1 VGPFLAQFILQGL
14 LLGGPLAA
22 STGGVV
28 PIGGIPQDAFLLSGI
43 AALAAL
49 VMLTLPAISAARRSL
64 AQYKQVISRP
74 PTRPAWARFWLDII
88 LILVGIGFIA
98 RLLFFVEGDLG
109 NTLSLLV
116 SDPGALIRLILDSA
130 SRTGGLGDPLNLI
143 GPALLLTG
151 VALLWLRLFP
161 LLMRLIGMLIRRS
174 NGLVGPLSIW
184 NVERD
189 PGHYAQLVLLLIGTL
204 ALGTAALALG
214 ATRDASTW
222 AAAQNTTGGAARIDF
237 NRAVGA
243 VKWTELPGIKGAAT
257 LTRYQSEQRAGYTQV
272 FLVGVQPAEMMA
284 VFPQTSG
291 AAQSLV
297 GQKAEK
303 SSGLNRQQR
312 NFSQTTTYPAV
323 ISARMARDEGRA
335 FRNDKLPLV
344 VGDTAQIDLQLP
356 GNLTVTLNYRVVGI
370 ARNFPSL
377 ADDQYFL
384 IMDSQMVAQFVG
396 AVQGLP
402 QAVPN
407 QVWLDMPDRRP
418 APGLEASIR
427 QNAGVTGITFA
438 WDGYNRL
445 LREPLPAAVA
455 GMLYAGFWVSLVLSL
470 LDFGFYLA
478 VTARRRSL
486 GFAVL
491 QALGWNVN
499 KIWAQLV
506 AEQAVLV
513 APALLVGIGLGVALA
528 YVILPFLALFGGETL
543 RLPAADLLILL
554 VALLAG
560 FGLLSFGAAWWLRRL
575 NINQVLRLGE
585 E

>member
-1 VGPFLAQFILQGL
+1 
-14 LLGGPLAA
+14 
-22 STGGVV
+22 
-28 PIGGIPQDAFLLSGI
+28 
-43 AALAAL
+43 
-49 VMLTLPAISAARRSL
+49 MLTLPAISAAQRSL

-109 NTLSLLV
+109 DTLSLLV

-161 LLMRLIGMLIRRS
+161 LLMRLIGALIRRS

-222 AAAQNTTGGAARIDF
+222 AAAQNATGGAARIDF
-237 NRAVGA
+237 SQAVGA
-243 VKWTELPGIKGAAT
+243 AKWTDLPGVKGAAT

-284 VFPQTSG
+284 VFPSTTGTVQP
-291 AAQSLV
+291 LV
-297 GQKAEK
+297 GQQAQV
-303 SSGLNRQQR
+303 SSAFNRQQR
-312 NFSQTTTYPAV
+312 SFSQTTTYPAV

-344 VGDTAQIDLQLP
+344 VGDTAQIDIQLP
-356 GNLTVTLNYRVVGI
+356 GNLTATLNYRVVGI
-370 ARNFPSL
+370 ARDFPSL
-377 ADDQYFL
+377 SEDQYFL
-384 IMDSQMVAQFVG
+384 IMDSQMIVQFVG
-396 AVQGLP
+396 AIKGLP
-402 QAVPN
+402 PTAQAVPN
-407 QVWLDMPDRRP
+407 QVWLDMPDRQP
-418 APGLEASIR
+418 APGLEAAIR
-427 QNAGVTGITFA
+427 QNPGVTGVTFA
-438 WDGYNRL
+438 WDSYNRL

-455 GMLYAGFWVSLVLSL
+455 GMLYAGFWVSLLLSL

-513 APALLVGIGLGVALA
+513 IPALLVGIGLGVVLA

-543 RLPAADLLILL
+543 KLPAASLLILL
-554 VALLAG
+554 AALLAG
-560 FGLLSFGAAWWLRRL
+560 FGLLSFGTAWWLRRL